1 MTLRG
6 YLALVIFS
14 LGGLLYSFDVRF
26 VVFVSLMKR
35 LFITDALEKKE
46 TMEGLKKDT
55 AFSLKGLE
63 TKEQFLAQNT
73 HKLPEKELL
82 LHKLG
87 KHD

>member
-1 MTLRG
+1 
-6 YLALVIFS
+6 
-14 LGGLLYSFDVRF
+14 
-26 VVFVSLMKR
+26 
-35 LFITDALEKKE
+35 
-46 TMEGLKKDT
+46 MEGLKKDT

-82 LHKLG
+82 LLKLG

>member
-1 MTLRG
+1 
-6 YLALVIFS
+6 
-14 LGGLLYSFDVRF
+14 
-26 VVFVSLMKR
+26 MKR
-35 LFITDALEKKE
+35 VDITDGLGKKVDNGG
-46 TMEGLKKDT
+46 GLKKDT

-82 LHKLG
+82 LLILG